1 MMCESFHKLSAPEI
15 CQVDLGFHYEHRH
28 RSLSPARSGIQ
39 EPGLVSA
46 AADVALCLAWQ
57 VLRDSEPTSAEEML
71 RLVIARYR
79 VRATEWLARFEHVAL
94 MNGLEHDPDEE
105 SAAVNAFG
113 RALDQLLENVMQN
126 GLRVSAMRPAVR
138 NLMPRMPELAMLIN
152 AGTTVV

>member
-1 MMCESFHKLSAPEI
+1 
-15 CQVDLGFHYEHRH
+15 
-28 RSLSPARSGIQ
+28 
-39 EPGLVSA
+39 
-46 AADVALCLAWQ
+46 
-57 VLRDSEPTSAEEML
+57 ML

-94 MNGLEHDPDEE
+94 MNGLEHDPEE
-105 SAAVNAFG
+105 EAAAVNAFG

-138 NLMPRMPELAMLIN
+138 NLMPRMPDLASLIN